1 MFGPSG
7 GGKTYTLK
15 GLSPNFGGNELIIN
29 KDHAYIK

>member
-15 GLSPNFGGNELIIN
+15 GLSPNFGGNEMKIN
-29 KDHAYIK
+29 

>member
-15 GLSPNFGGNELIIN
+15 GLSPNFGGNEIKIN
-29 KDHAYIK
+29 